1 MLGYLWKKYF
11 NAIRKRLGLLI
22 LIVTFAV
29 GTSAYLSMFVVTP
42 KYKATASLLVNT
54 DPTVSNEYLLNEVMT
69 NQKVIK
75 TYNEIIKSHLV
86 LQEVIDKLNLK
97 LNPDELGQLI
107 KVVNNNDSSVFTI
120 TVTYPDREGA
130 ITITNE
136 LARVF
141 TLKIGQLMQVDN
153 VVVID
158 RATLEKS
165 SKVSPNI
172 TMNIAI
178 AFILSAMA
186 AVGAFGLREYLDK
199 TLKSREEIKFET
211 GLATIGEIGTWKG
224 KRRFW
229 QSRNE
234 TAAASGLPQLKM
246 NPSKRNRRV
255 LEGYVNLYQNLLPL
269 LTLEDVRT
277 ILVTSTHEKEGKTTL
292 LTHLGILMAQY
303 GHSVLLLDGSAESP
317 SLHILAPG
325 VSESGLCDILLGGA
339 TPEEAIRPSVIANL
353 DVLPLG
359 SLKLPAVRAVGDGRF
374 DLLLQELRERYDVVL
389 IDSGAIGSSLLPNAL
404 ARSADGVLF
413 VIRSGKV
420 ERERAAVAVAA
431 LRQAK
436 ANVLGAVLNKHEGKA
451 TRPSFF
457 LERVLQKDM
466 EQNLG

>member
-1 MLGYLWKKYF
+1 
-11 NAIRKRLGLLI
+11 
-22 LIVTFAV
+22 
-29 GTSAYLSMFVVTP
+29 
-42 KYKATASLLVNT
+42 
-54 DPTVSNEYLLNEVMT
+54 
-69 NQKVIK
+69 
-75 TYNEIIKSHLV
+75 
-86 LQEVIDKLNLK
+86 
-97 LNPDELGQLI
+97 
-107 KVVNNNDSSVFTI
+107 
-120 TVTYPDREGA
+120 
-130 ITITNE
+130 
-136 LARVF
+136 
-141 TLKIGQLMQVDN
+141 
-153 VVVID
+153 
-158 RATLEKS
+158 
-165 SKVSPNI
+165 
-172 TMNIAI
+172 
-178 AFILSAMA
+178 
-186 AVGAFGLREYLDK
+186 
-199 TLKSREEIKFET
+199 
-211 GLATIGEIGTWKG
+211 
-224 KRRFW
+224 
-229 QSRNE
+229 
-234 TAAASGLPQLKM
+234 
-246 NPSKRNRRV
+246 
-255 LEGYVNLYQNLLPL
+255 LPL